1 MQPGAA
7 RCTPQV
13 QPPHSRSNYPTCRG
27 SSPTR
32 PLWKDSRG
40 RRIHTSAPLVNPPFP
55 QHWTIRSSGLRF
67 GCFYFNQY
75 LAMVIL
81 NTTNLFINSSCYKW
95 HLIVCP
101 VISIIMQNPIFYSKK
116 YATPIFGS
124 LINAPT
130 YHLPSPK
137 MKNYLPPSKRNHCK
151 WVVCVFMWQ
160 HRKQSK
166 LGASKEISKCVIF
179 WVNVVFLLKVPRS
192 SQSVILRK
200 VLCCLK

>member
-1 MQPGAA
+1 MGGPSLTWSAPSPLYLEILFSNLSTSYPTRSWVTTPPGAA

-75 LAMVIL
+75 LAMVIS

-101 VISIIMQNPIFYSKK
+101 VISIIMQHPIFYSKK
-116 YATPIFGS
+116 YATPIS
-124 LINAPT
+124 
-130 YHLPSPK
+130 Y
-137 MKNYLPPSKRNHCK
+137 
-151 WVVCVFMWQ
+151 
-160 HRKQSK
+160 
-166 LGASKEISKCVIF
+166 
-179 WVNVVFLLKVPRS
+179 
-192 SQSVILRK
+192 
-200 VLCCLK
+200 